1 MVFLEGGHGEK
12 ECAKGKWL
20 IYSIAELKNCMTS
33 FTSLKCVSEVLA
45 GITFARTWVL
55 LTESN
60 IALISEGT
68 LMSSTSKLQ
77 AK

>member
-1 MVFLEGGHGEK
+1 
-12 ECAKGKWL
+12 
-20 IYSIAELKNCMTS
+20 MTS
-33 FTSLKCVSEVLA
+33 FTSLKCVSDVLA
-45 GITFARTWVL
+45 GITLARTWVL